1 MYCVL
6 IERAVYLSEHWWQ
19 TYEEYALRAR
29 EEEERRKAEK
39 KEEREKKLFQLLQ
52 KREDGKCTVIVCI
65 VAADRLNLGD

>member
-39 KEEREKKLFQLLQ
+39 KEEREKKTLS
-52 KREDGKCTVIVCI
+52 TV
-65 VAADRLNLGD
+65 AEERRW